1 MKYTKEQW
9 ARLNKEERSWL
20 VYFYKHKNDD
30 SGNFYIPG
38 DEWGPDEY
46 DECPI
51 CGTPVWG
58 GGVCIS
64 CLDRAIKL
72 EEKMG
77 RG

>member
-9 ARLNKEERSWL
+9 AKLNEEERSWL
-20 VYFYKHKNDD
+20 VYFYKHENDSSGD
-30 SGNFYIPG
+30 SAYL
-38 DEWGPDEY
+38 PDECG
-46 DECPI
+46 ECPI
-51 CGTPVWG
+51 CGAPVYG
-58 GGVCIS
+58 GGICMY